1 MTRCSEKYNSAV
13 GYLYGLQKYGIK
25 LGLSNTENLMQ
36 LLGRPHTAFRS
47 IHIAGTN
54 GKGSTASLIASILEE
69 CGLKVGLFT
78 SPHLVS
84 FTERIS
90 INKSRIAESDVIEL
104 TCSIRDAIS
113 GSGLNPT
120 FFEFVTA
127 MAFNY
132 FAANSVDWAVIET
145 GMGGR
150 LDSTNI
156 VKPDLTVITNI
167 SLDHCEFLGNSIT
180 DVTFE
185 KAGIIKNN
193 VPLITASQIPEV
205 VSQLSGIAESLNSDM
220 HVYGNDFAGELINMD
235 YCNLTFNYR
244 GFDYYNN
251 LSVPFSGRYQ
261 LYNAC
266 TAVRACELLRKNN
279 VHISDLDIRMGLN
292 KVKLEGRLEL
302 LSISPPMILDGA
314 HNPEAASSLASSIME
329 IFSGKKIILVAGIM
343 DDKNIEKILR
353 PLVDISQSVILTR
366 SRYERSATSGK
377 LREITLQ
384 IQNSAGRHEHA
395 PVFST
400 NTVNEALELARSLC
414 KDGYIILI
422 TGSFYTA
429 GEVKEILGHK
439 AILPDLRE
447 KITSD
452 KQEKVN

>member
-1 MTRCSEKYNSAV
+1 MTRSSEKYSSIV
-13 GYLYGLQKYGIK
+13 GYLYGLQKHGIK
-25 LGLSNTENLMQ
+25 LGLSNTEKLMQ

-54 GKGSTASLIASILEE
+54 GKGSTAAFIASILEE
-69 CGLKVGLFT
+69 SGFKVGLFT

-90 INKSRIAESDVIEL
+90 INKSRITESEVIEL
-104 TCSIRDAIS
+104 TGNIRESIS
-113 GSGLNPT
+113 GSSLNPT

-127 MAFNY
+127 MAFTY
-132 FAANSVDWAVIET
+132 FAANSIDWAVVET

-156 VKPDLTVITNI
+156 IQPDLTIITNI
-167 SLDHCEFLGNSIT
+167 GLDHCEFLGSSIT

-185 KAGIIKNN
+185 KAGIIKKNT
-193 VPLITASQIPEV
+193 PLITASQIPEV
-205 VSQLSGIAESLNSDM
+205 VKQLSALAENLKSDIQ
-220 HVYGNDFAGELINMD
+220 VYGIDFTGELIHMD
-235 YCNLTFNYR
+235 VRNVTFNYS

-279 VHISDLDIRMGLN
+279 LHISDADIREGLN
-292 KVKLEGRLEL
+292 KAKLEGRLEL
-302 LSISPPMILDGA
+302 VSKSPPMILDGA
-314 HNPEAASSLASSIME
+314 HNPEAASSLASSIIE
-329 IFSGKKIILVAGIM
+329 IFAEKKIILVAGIM
-343 DDKNIEKILR
+343 DDKNIENILR
-353 PLVDISQSVILTR
+353 PLVEISQCVILTR
-366 SRYERSATSGK
+366 SRYERSATAGK

-384 IQNSAGRHEHA
+384 IQNSVSRHKQA

-400 NTVNEALELARSLC
+400 DTVNEALELARSLC
-414 KDGYIILI
+414 KEGYVILI

-429 GEVKEILGHK
+429 GEVKELLGHK
-439 AILPDLRE
+439 AVLPDLRE
-447 KITSD
+447 KIKPD
-452 KQEKVN
+452 IQEKIN